1 MFGVGWQ
8 ELLVIFL
15 VLLIFVGPKKLPEI
29 ARSIGKALRD
39 FARAKEEVRRTI
51 EREFSLYSEGEE
63 NGMTKSYLEINLRES
78 QSEEDNEKYGKP
90 KNHNDEDRENAE
102 DYKER
107 ESEKIKEREN

>member
-15 VLLIFVGPKKLPEI
+15 VLLIFVGPKKLPEL

-51 EREFSLYSEGEE
+51 EREFSVYSGGEEE
-63 NGMTKSYLEINLRES
+63 NGTGKNYLEINLREPYEDEDNKKEDEKGEKNFDGEV
-78 QSEEDNEKYGKP
+78 QNEKSEE
-90 KNHNDEDRENAE
+90 ENQ
-102 DYKER
+102 K
-107 ESEKIKEREN
+107 